1 MLFES
6 FRKANVQWVYIHL
19 AEYSIL
25 YSEQFGLVFG
35 IVEIADEIT
44 NGFME
49 IKYTTGVF
57 TDLSERF
64 DTVNQ

>member
-1 MLFES
+1 MYNEL
-6 FRKANVQWVYIHL
+6 YIHL
-19 AEYSIL
+19 EECSIL

-35 IVEIADEIT
+35 IVEIVDKIT

-49 IKYTTGVF
+49 IKYTVRVF
-57 TDLSERF
+57 TDLSEGF